1 MLLHNHGD
9 FMDKEKLK
17 KLEKIMEKRGC
28 KMNMQARVMELSFEK
43 DEDAEWFEKIIGES
57 PEDSA
62 VSCVMTMKRLGNKK
76 ARHKFVFNVTDMD
89 NFIDLMD
96 ED

>member
-1 MLLHNHGD
+1 ME
-9 FMDKEKLK
+9 KEKLK
-17 KLEKIMEKRGC
+17 KLEKILEKRGC
-28 KMNMQARVMELSFEK
+28 NINMQASVMELSFEK
-43 DEDAEWFEKIIGES
+43 DEDAEWFEKIVENS

-89 NFIDLMD
+89 NFIDLID
-96 ED
+96 EE

>member
-1 MLLHNHGD
+1 ME
-9 FMDKEKLK
+9 KEKLEK
-17 KLEKIMEKRGC
+17 LEKLEKILEKRGC
-28 KMNMQARVMELSFEK
+28 NVNMQASVMELSFEK
-43 DEDAEWFEKIIGES
+43 DEDAEWFEKIVENS

-62 VSCVMTMKRLGNKK
+62 VSCLMTMKRLGNKK

>member
-1 MLLHNHGD
+1 ME
-9 FMDKEKLK
+9 KEKLE
-17 KLEKIMEKRGC
+17 KLEKILEKRGC
-28 KMNMQARVMELSFEK
+28 NVNMQASVMELSFDN
-43 DEDAEWFEKIIGES
+43 DEDAEWFEEVIENT

-96 ED
+96 EE

>member
-1 MLLHNHGD
+1 ME
-9 FMDKEKLK
+9 KEKLE
-17 KLEKIMEKRGC
+17 KLEKILEKRGC
-28 KMNMQARVMELSFEK
+28 SIDLHANVMEMSFEK
-43 DEDAEWFEKIIGES
+43 DEDAEWFEKIVENS

-89 NFIDLMD
+89 NFVNLM
-96 ED
+96 EEK

>member
-1 MLLHNHGD
+1 MNE
-9 FMDKEKLK
+9 EKMK
-17 KLEKIMEKRGC
+17 KLEKILEKRGC
-28 KMNMQARVMELSFEK
+28 SIDLHANVMEMTFKK
-43 DEDAEWFEKIIGES
+43 DEDAEWFEKIVEAS

-62 VSCVMTMKRLGNKK
+62 VSCLMTMKRLGNKK
-76 ARHKFVFNVTDMD
+76 SRHRFVFNVTDMD

>member
-1 MLLHNHGD
+1 ME
-9 FMDKEKLK
+9 KEKLE
-17 KLEKIMEKRGC
+17 KLEKILEKRGC
-28 KMNMQARVMELSFEK
+28 NVNMQASVMELSFEK
-43 DEDAEWFEKIIGES
+43 DEDAEWFEEVIEKS

-89 NFIDLMD
+89 NFIDLLN
-96 ED
+96 EE

>member
-1 MLLHNHGD
+1 ME
-9 FMDKEKLK
+9 KEKLQ
-17 KLEKIMEKRGC
+17 KLEKILEKRGC
-28 KMNMQARVMELSFEK
+28 NVNMQASVMELSFEK
-43 DEDAEWFEKIIGES
+43 DEDAEWFEEVIENS

-96 ED
+96 EENP

>member
-1 MLLHNHGD
+1 
-9 FMDKEKLK
+9 MDNEKIQ
-17 KLEKIMEKRGC
+17 KLEKILEKRGC
-28 KMNMQARVMELSFEK
+28 KINMQSSVMELSFER
-43 DEDAEWFEKIIGES
+43 DEDAEWFEKIVENS

-62 VSCVMTMKRLGNKK
+62 VSCVMTMNRLGNKK

-96 ED
+96 DD

>member
-1 MLLHNHGD
+1 MQ
-9 FMDKEKLK
+9 KEKLK
-17 KLEKIMEKRGC
+17 KLEKILEKRGC
-28 KMNMQARVMELSFEK
+28 NVNMQASVMELSFEK
-43 DEDAEWFEKIIGES
+43 DEDAEWFEKILENS

-89 NFIDLMD
+89 NFIELIDD
-96 ED
+96 D

>member
-1 MLLHNHGD
+1 ME
-9 FMDKEKLK
+9 KEKLE
-17 KLEKIMEKRGC
+17 KLEKILEKRGC
-28 KMNMQARVMELSFEK
+28 NVNMQASVMELSFEK
-43 DEDAEWFEKIIGES
+43 DEDAEWFEEVIEKS

-96 ED
+96 EE